1 MISPEF
7 QLLFNY
13 LQLIKNISS
22 SEIDIIQDKIEYRD
36 VKAGNVLLQEGK
48 PATELFFICNGILKI
63 VGTNNKGNA
72 VTQFFLKENQ
82 FCSILKSL
90 NQGVPSNESIIA
102 ACDAGLVVFKKH
114 NLLYLYETIPY
125 FKALIDGITQQ
136 ALYDKI
142 QIRNAYMG
150 EDATTRY
157 QKFIVRQPD
166 IALRVPLS
174 DVASYLGITQQSL
187 SRIRKNIR

>member
-1 MISPEF
+1 
-7 QLLFNY
+7 
-13 LQLIKNISS
+13 
-22 SEIDIIQDKIEYRD
+22 
-36 VKAGNVLLQEGK
+36 
-48 PATELFFICNGILKI
+48 
-63 VGTNNKGNA
+63 
-72 VTQFFLKENQ
+72 
-82 FCSILKSL
+82 
-90 NQGVPSNESIIA
+90 
-102 ACDAGLVVFKKH
+102 
-114 NLLYLYETIPY
+114 LYLYETIPY

-157 QKFIVRQPD
+157 QKFMVRQPD